1 MTDCPACGSENLD
14 GARFCQ
20 HCGEPLPV
28 PPATPLAGDAGVR
41 KVVTVLF
48 ADVVGS
54 TDIGDRLDPELV
66 RRIMTRYFATM
77 RTAAV
82 RHGGTVEKYIGDA
95 VMAIFGVPRLHED
108 DALRA
113 VRAAMEMRSSLRT
126 LNEELTASYGMTI
139 DVRTGINTGE
149 VVASPPSPT
158 HTGVVGDAVN
168 VAARLEEAAAPGEVL
183 IGETT
188 YRMVRD
194 AVEADAVAPFPVKGK
209 SAEVTAFR
217 LVAVSPPDATT
228 DKMNSPIVARGAEL
242 SLLARAFREA
252 VDGRAAVRFVLVGP
266 AGVGKSRLALEF
278 ASTLGEKARVLQ
290 GRCLP
295 YGEGITF
302 WPAREMVRQACD
314 IVDTDSREDVRS
326 KILAALPEGADTGVV
341 ADGLEELLGLSIGRT
356 GLRETFWA
364 FRRLLEHLAGTRPL
378 VVVVDDAHW
387 AEPAFL
393 DLVEYLVGWSEN
405 APTMYLCLGRPDLL
419 EARPDWGRRTPR
431 EWSAT
436 LQPLSHGESDL
447 LLANLLGREALGA
460 AARSRIVEAAEGNP
474 LFVEEM
480 LRMLVD
486 DGLLQQGEGGWVSAG
501 DVANLAVPPTINAL
515 ISARV
520 DRLTGGEQ
528 AVTQRASVVGKIFWW
543 GAVSHMSLPEDRAA
557 VGSHLQTLVRKELI
571 RPERSTVEGEDAFRF
586 HHLLIRDTVY
596 QGTPKVRRA
605 DLHERFADWLE
616 RAVGERLPE
625 YEELVGYHLE
635 QGARY
640 RAELEPTDPRV
651 ADLAARAASR
661 LAPAGRRAF
670 AHGDMRAAANLL
682 GRAEGML
689 PMDDPARLELLPDL
703 AEALSEEGEL
713 ARATAVL
720 DEAAALAA
728 AAGDGRT
735 EAHATIVRLLLA
747 ESTDPEGRSDVALK
761 ELERIIPIF
770 ESLGDDVGLA
780 RSHRLA
786 ADVHWSQARYGPS
799 AEALGRALDHARRA
813 GAAREESECLGQ
825 LVGCGVNGPTP
836 VDEVIVL
843 AEDVLARSAGPVA
856 EARAYRGLGAC
867 RAMQGRFDEARD
879 LVRRSRRMLNELG
892 LHLRAAFTS
901 EAAGFVEMLAG
912 DAAAAEAE
920 FRSGMESAEE
930 FGELGYRA
938 TAAGLL
944 SQAVF
949 AQGRLD
955 EADALAGTAEEATAA
970 DDLTTQILWR
980 GVRGRVLSARGAL
993 VEAEA
998 LAREATA
1005 LAAETDD
1012 VNLRADTTVDL
1023 ARVLRAVGEP
1033 AKDLEATEAALRSLA
1048 LYEGKGNVVAAERTR
1063 SLLAAWG
1070 GAGST

>member
-1 MTDCPACGSENLD
+1 MTDCPACGSENLG
-14 GARFCQ
+14 GAKFCQ
-20 HCGEPLPV
+20 QCGEPLPA
-28 PPATPLAGDAGVR
+28 PPATPLAGEAGVR
-41 KVVTVLF
+41 KVVTILF

-54 TDIGDRLDPELV
+54 TEIGDSLDPELV

-113 VRAAMEMRSSLRT
+113 VRAAMEMRSSLQS
-126 LNEELTASYGMTI
+126 LNEELTASFGLAI
-139 DVRTGINTGE
+139 DIRTGINTGE
-149 VVASPPSPT
+149 VVASPPSST

-168 VAARLEEAAAPGEVL
+168 VAARLEVAAAPGEVL
-183 IGETT
+183 MGEST

-194 AVEADAVAPFPVKGK
+194 AVDAEAVAPFAVKGK
-209 SAEVTAFR
+209 SAALIAYRLLAVT
-217 LVAVSPPDATT
+217 PPHAAT
-228 DKMNSPIVARGAEL
+228 DKMNSPMVARGAEL
-242 SLLARAFREA
+242 TLLGRAFREA

-266 AGVGKSRLALEF
+266 AGVGKSRLAQEF
-278 ASTLGEKARVLQ
+278 ASSLGSRARVLQ

-314 IVDTDSREDVRS
+314 IVDTDSREDVRA
-326 KILAALPEGADTGVV
+326 KILATLPGGSDAGVV
-341 ADGLEELLGLSIGRT
+341 ADGLEELMGLSIGRT
-356 GLRETFWA
+356 GLREAFWSL
-364 FRRLLEHLAGTRPL
+364 RRLLEHLAATRPL

-393 DLVEYLVGWSEN
+393 DLLEYLVGWSEN

-419 EARPDWGRRTPR
+419 EARPDWGRRTSR

-436 LQPLSHGESDL
+436 LQPLSHAESDL
-447 LLANLLGREALGA
+447 LLANLLGGESLGGG
-460 AARSRIVEAAEGNP
+460 ARVRIVEAAEGNP

-486 DGLLQQGEGGWVSAG
+486 DGLLEQDDGHWVSTG
-501 DVANLAVPPTINAL
+501 DLSGLAVPPTINAL

-520 DRLTGGEQ
+520 DRLTPPEQ
-528 AVTQRASVVGKIFWW
+528 AVTQRASVVGKVFWW
-543 GAVSHMSLPEDRAA
+543 GAVSYMSHPEDRSA
-557 VGSHLQTLVRKELI
+557 VGAHLQTLVRKELI

-605 DLHERFADWLE
+605 ELHELFADWLE

-635 QGARY
+635 QAGRY

-651 ADLAARAASR
+651 TDLSSRAAAR

-689 PMDDPARLELLPDL
+689 PADDPARLELLPDL

-728 AAGDGRT
+728 AVRDGRT

-761 ELERIIPIF
+761 ELERVIPIF
-770 ESLGDDVGLA
+770 ERLGDDVGLA
-780 RSHRLA
+780 RSYRLA
-786 ADVHWSQARYGPS
+786 ADVHWSRARYGSS
-799 AEALGRALDHARRA
+799 AAALDRALEHARRA

-825 LVGCGVNGPTP
+825 LVGCGVNGATP
-836 VDEVIVL
+836 VDDVIAL

-856 EARAYRGLGAC
+856 EARAFRGLAAC
-867 RAMQGRFDEARD
+867 RAMQGRFEEARD

-912 DAAAAEAE
+912 DAPAAEAE
-920 FRSGMESAEE
+920 FRGGLESAEE
-930 FGELGYRA
+930 LGELGYRA

-944 SQAVF
+944 SQAIL

-955 EADALAGTAEEATAA
+955 EADALAGTAEKATAA

-980 GVRGRVLSARGAL
+980 GVRGRVLSARG
-993 VEAEA
+993 EHAEA
-998 LAREATA
+998 GALAHEAA
-1005 LAAETDD
+1005 SIAAETDD
-1012 VNLRADTTVDL
+1012 VNMRADTLMDL
-1023 ARVLRAVGEP
+1023 ARVLLAAGRARE
-1033 AKDLEATEAALRSLA
+1033 AATEAARALG

-1063 SLLAAWG
+1063 SLLASWA
-1070 GAGST
+1070 GAGAP